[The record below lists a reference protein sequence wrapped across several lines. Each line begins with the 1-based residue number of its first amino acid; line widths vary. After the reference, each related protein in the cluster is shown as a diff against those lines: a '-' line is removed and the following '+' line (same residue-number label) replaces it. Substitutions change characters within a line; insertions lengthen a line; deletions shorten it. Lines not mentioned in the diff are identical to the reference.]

1 MGTSIYLPED
11 LKRQLVEVAEARG
24 FPVGR
29 GRKSHLARFVGAL
42 LRESKLLSQN
52 NLDRVPI
59 HLLIP
64 ELRSSLIE
72 LSKMGATRQERA
84 NRLLEILIDDWQEQ
98 ETEHK

>member
-11 LKRQLVEVAEARG
+11 LKRQLVETAEARG

-29 GRKSHLARFVGAL
+29 GRKSYLASFVGAL
-42 LRESKLLSQN
+42 LRESKLLSQSD
-52 NLDRVPI
+52 LERVPV

-64 ELRSSLIE
+64 ELRSSLME
-72 LSKMGATRQERA
+72 LSKMGVARQERA

-98 ETEHK
+98 ETQHK